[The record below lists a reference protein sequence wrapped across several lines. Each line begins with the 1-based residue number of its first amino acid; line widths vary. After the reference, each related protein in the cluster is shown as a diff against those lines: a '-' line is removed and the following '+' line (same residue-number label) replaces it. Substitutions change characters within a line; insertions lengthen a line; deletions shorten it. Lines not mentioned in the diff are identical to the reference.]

1 FYFLEMNTRL
11 QVEHPVTEMVTGFDL
26 VAEQLRIA
34 AGEGLSAAQ
43 ADIPQSGHS
52 IELRI
57 CAEDATEDFRPAI
70 GDILL
75 LDEPRGEG
83 VRVDSGIL
91 DGGKVTTDFDPM
103 LSKLIVHGRDRA
115 QAIARGRR
123 AAQDY
128 VILGVTTNLGYLD
141 AILAHPKFRSG
152 DVSTG
157 FLADEADTLN
167 QERDPAATTDIL
179 AAATVLSDA
188 RLVIALENV
197 PEIYR
202 LMGSWRN

>member
-1 FYFLEMNTRL
+1 MNSHSPNMR
-11 QVEHPVTEMVTGFDL
+11 PVIR
-26 VAEQLRIA
+26 QLDEAAVNRIA

-43 ADIPQSGHS
+43 AHIAQNGHS

-57 CAEDATEDFRPAI
+57 CAEDATQDFRPAI

-103 LSKLIVHGRDRA
+103 LSKLIVHGRNRA
-115 QAIARGRR
+115 EAIARGRR

-128 VILGVTTNLGYLD
+128 VILGVTTNLAYLD
-141 AILAHPKFRSG
+141 TILDHPKFRSG

-157 FLADEADTLN
+157 FLAEEADELN
-167 QERDPAATTDIL
+167 QDRDPATTDIL

-188 RLVIALENV
+188 RLVKALENV

-202 LMGSWRN
+202 LMGNWRN